1 MCLNIVNNTTS
12 EIIKFIITYNDYIK
26 DMDLFKNLFQPT
38 IVHIGENTEY
48 KISNKYCLNYNI
60 VQIDWFQNNSIVLED
75 GTGIILLETAD
86 INNPY
91 SASSNDAYSLLDDG
105 NVENNKTVLDI
116 PRIYFPITEK
126 FYNNGVVATPLTIN
140 SFIISLLQLSDKTSE
155 ESIVDLIVKGN
166 IYDDN
171 NDSTDDT
178 LIPGEDYFI
187 NKTFADY
194 LISHCLDIIDE
205 TIVDPN

>member
-1 MCLNIVNNTTS
+1 M
-12 EIIKFIITYNDYIK
+12 
-26 DMDLFKNLFQPT
+26 
-38 IVHIGENTEY
+38 
-48 KISNKYCLNYNI
+48 
-60 VQIDWFQNNSIVLED
+60 
-75 GTGIILLETAD
+75 ETAD

-91 SASSNDAYSLLDDG
+91 SASSNDVYSLLDDG

-116 PRIYFPITEK
+116 PRIYFPITKK
-126 FYNNGVVATPLTIN
+126 FYNNGIVATPLTIN

-166 IYDDN
+166 TYDDH

-194 LISHCLDIIDE
+194 LISCCLDNIDE
-205 TIVDPN
+205 TLLDPNSDINEKISIIRSIELPNYLKDNGIINEPWVELSEDEQSNTDLLHYMTLNKYEEYGVTEDILLIFIQDAGFG